1 MVWVN
6 LLPWRQAALRQRK
19 RLWGLLA
26 LGAVL
31 MLVGLLLGGVAQ
43 RRLNQ
48 QQMEGLAIW
57 RTGLNLATQLK
68 ARSVAAQQ
76 QLALLQSRQAER
88 QQRLQRLARWQ
99 QFANAL
105 GAAFPADLWLQQMV
119 KGEHSLEINGFG
131 CRIESL
137 HQLRQQ
143 LENMPIFRQVTLGQ
157 IQRSRDR
164 ALEFTL
170 QAQLPGA
177 KERADD

>member
-6 LLPWRQAALRQRK
+6 LLPWRQAALRQRG

-43 RRLNQ
+43 RRLNEQ
-48 QQMEGLAIW
+48 QTQGLATG
-57 RTGLNLATQLK
+57 RTALNLATQLK

-76 QLALLQSRQAER
+76 QLALLQSQQAER
-88 QQRLQRLARWQ
+88 QQRQQRLASWQ
-99 QFANAL
+99 QFASSL

-119 KGEHSLEINGFG
+119 KGEHSLEINGFAS
-131 CRIESL
+131 RIESL
-137 HQLRQQ
+137 HQLRLQ
-143 LENMPIFRQVTLGQ
+143 LENMPMFRQVTLGP
-157 IQRSRDR
+157 IQRSRDS

-177 KERADD
+177 KDRADD

>member
-26 LGAVL
+26 LGAML

-88 QQRLQRLARWQ
+88 QQRLARWQ

-131 CRIESL
+131 RRIESL

>member
-88 QQRLQRLARWQ
+88 QQRLARWQ

-131 CRIESL
+131 RRIESL

-157 IQRSRDR
+157 IKRSRDR

>member
-26 LGAVL
+26 LGAML

-88 QQRLQRLARWQ
+88 QQRLARWQ

-131 CRIESL
+131 RRIESL

-157 IQRSRDR
+157 IKRSRDR

>member
-26 LGAVL
+26 LGAML

-88 QQRLQRLARWQ
+88 QQRLARWQ

-131 CRIESL
+131 RRIESL

-157 IQRSRDR
+157 IKRSRDR

-177 KERADD
+177 KDRADD

>member
-31 MLVGLLLGGVAQ
+31 MLVALLLGGVAQ

-48 QQMEGLAIW
+48 QQMEGLATG
-57 RTGLNLATQLK
+57 RTWLNLATQLK

-76 QLALLQSRQAER
+76 QLNLLQSQQVER
-88 QQRLQRLARWQ
+88 QQRLQRLARWR

-105 GAAFPADLWLQQMV
+105 GAAFPTDLWLQQMV

-131 CRIESL
+131 SRVESL

>member
-26 LGAVL
+26 LGAML

-48 QQMEGLAIW
+48 QQMEALAIW

-88 QQRLQRLARWQ
+88 QQRLARWQ

-131 CRIESL
+131 RRIESL

-157 IQRSRDR
+157 IKRSRDR

-177 KERADD
+177 KDRADD

>member
-26 LGAVL
+26 LGAML

-88 QQRLQRLARWQ
+88 QQRLARWQ

-131 CRIESL
+131 RRIESL

-143 LENMPIFRQVTLGQ
+143 LENMPIFRLVTLGQ
-157 IQRSRDR
+157 IKRSRDR